1 MYESSFISNSSEIH
15 NLTNEQSNVSE
26 SEKNSSINFED
37 ENIQDLSES
46 FKTIQCDLNCKI
58 KEFKFYYL
66 FTNCITQYSCDN
78 NHSGMCK
85 FIDYYNKIKH
95 FNFNDLNFLIEKED
109 LEKFIKNK
117 FLKEKFEEFKIF
129 REKSNKI
136 LIDIQNY
143 KIKLDEIYENE
154 LKYINNIK
162 EEYSKK
168 YENYCSLIKAQI
180 KLCEDQFYYF
190 QNLINNNNFNKEEFE
205 YLNLFN
211 FKNFDEKLIP
221 FDKNIKTFKCDH
233 ILREFLS
240 FCKDSNSFLKKNKIK
255 NNNYEPNDYEKKM
268 YEIFSKIKPENIQ
281 NINKK
286 NVTEIIKNYKYNY
299 KYFVYFNFKNFGFLK
314 FVKENKIYI
323 CNHKNNNNKNDDLI
337 EFYNENDKFYGKWM
351 NFINENNNNYIDI
364 FESSNSFIGTWK
376 KLNFNGEI
384 INCFFGTKVVYE
396 LKENITFNIKDS
408 GDIEKEILL
417 DFFENHK
424 EKIIKFKKKI
434 AEKMQK
440 FFKKKVIK
448 KKSSKGNKHI
458 INNKTNDMKFIIK
471 EREFYFLH
479 IKNGFVE
486 GELKNNNFNGYI
498 EIHYK
503 NGDVFKGEMKNG
515 KKNGFGIFYKTFY
528 QIWENDKKIWEK

>member
-1 MYESSFISNSSEIH
+1 MNESSLISNSSEIEF
-15 NLTNEQSNVSE
+15 LPNEQSNVSE
-26 SEKNSSINFED
+26 SEKNLLINFED

-46 FKTIQCDLNCKI
+46 FKAIQCDLNCKI

-143 KIKLDEIYENE
+143 KMKLDEIYENE

-221 FDKNIKTFKCDH
+221 FDKNIKNFRNDN

-240 FCKDSNSFLKKNKIK
+240 FCKDSNSF
-255 NNNYEPNDYEKKM
+255 
-268 YEIFSKIKPENIQ
+268 
-281 NINKK
+281 
-286 NVTEIIKNYKYNY
+286 
-299 KYFVYFNFKNFGFLK
+299 
-314 FVKENKIYI
+314 
-323 CNHKNNNNKNDDLI
+323 
-337 EFYNENDKFYGKWM
+337 
-351 NFINENNNNYIDI
+351 
-364 FESSNSFIGTWK
+364 
-376 KLNFNGEI
+376 
-384 INCFFGTKVVYE
+384 
-396 LKENITFNIKDS
+396 
-408 GDIEKEILL
+408 
-417 DFFENHK
+417 
-424 EKIIKFKKKI
+424 
-434 AEKMQK
+434 
-440 FFKKKVIK
+440 
-448 KKSSKGNKHI
+448 
-458 INNKTNDMKFIIK
+458 
-471 EREFYFLH
+471 
-479 IKNGFVE
+479 
-486 GELKNNNFNGYI
+486 
-498 EIHYK
+498 
-503 NGDVFKGEMKNG
+503 
-515 KKNGFGIFYKTFY
+515 
-528 QIWENDKKIWEK
+528 